1 MELLV
6 EIFMWI
12 YLIVGIIVVTAG
24 IMALFLNLIV
34 YSYQSFVG
42 FKTFR
47 KFLKKYHSEMN
58 DKRIEEKDLIEVI
71 K

>member
-1 MELLV
+1 MLS
-6 EIFMWI
+6 
-12 YLIVGIIVVTAG
+12 TSCP
-24 IMALFLNLIV
+24 ALFLNLIV

-58 DKRIEEKDLIEVI
+58 DKRIEEKDLKEVI

>member
-6 EIFMWI
+6 EIFIWL

-24 IMALFLNLIV
+24 IIALFLNLIV
-34 YSYQSFVG
+34 YAYQSFVG

-47 KFLKKYHSEMN
+47 KFLKKYHREMKEN
-58 DKRIEEKDLIEVI
+58 RGD
-71 K
+71 